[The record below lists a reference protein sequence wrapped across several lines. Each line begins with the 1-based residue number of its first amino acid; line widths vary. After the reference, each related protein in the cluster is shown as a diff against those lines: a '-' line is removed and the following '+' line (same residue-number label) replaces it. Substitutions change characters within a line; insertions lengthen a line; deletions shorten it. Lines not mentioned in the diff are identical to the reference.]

1 MFREDAVRPRSRPSR
16 ASLQKTLTLIK
27 SVQQTRKT
35 QFSGSAFLLQ
45 LLETD
50 SLGTGKT
57 ISGLQPRYVT
67 VEERSGVCSVRWPV
81 VGLLDLHLQKE
92 NDHLL

>member
-1 MFREDAVRPRSRPSR
+1 MFREDAVRPQSRPSR